1 MSTISIENVSK
12 GWNNVFAIKDLSIEI
27 HDREFL
33 VLLGPSGCG
42 KTTTMRMIAGL
53 EEPTSGRILFGGEDV
68 TDLAPRD
75 RDISMVFQNYGL
87 YPHMTVRENI
97 AYPLRIRKVPREQHE
112 GLIAEAAR
120 RVELESLLDRK
131 PKALSGG
138 QRQRVALAR
147 AIVRQPKVFLF
158 DEPLSNLDAQLR
170 TEMRT
175 EIKRLHQRL
184 GATIIYVTHD
194 QVEAMTLADR
204 IVVLSAGHKMQYD
217 TPKNVYNTP
226 AALFVAGFTGSPAMN
241 LVPCTLADGEVVLGH
256 CRFALPPALARAG
269 AAAKNLQFGIRP
281 ENIAL
286 DAGEGRVPVPAQVA
300 LTEPLG
306 AETLVTLT
314 VGNCELV
321 ARCPASFELH
331 PGAPLTVY
339 LSLSHMHLFDAGSG
353 LALAA

>member
-1 MSTISIENVSK
+1 M
-12 GWNNVFAIKDLSIEI
+12 AI
-27 HDREFL
+27 
-33 VLLGPSGCG
+33 G
-42 KTTTMRMIAGL
+42 
-53 EEPTSGRILFGGEDV
+53 
-68 TDLAPRD
+68 
-75 RDISMVFQNYGL
+75 
-87 YPHMTVRENI
+87 
-97 AYPLRIRKVPREQHE
+97 
-112 GLIAEAAR
+112 
-120 RVELESLLDRK
+120 
-131 PKALSGG
+131 
-138 QRQRVALAR
+138 R

-217 TPKNVYNTP
+217 TPKNIYNTP

-241 LVPCTLADGEVVLGH
+241 LVPCTLADGQVVLGD

-269 AAAKNLQFGIRP
+269 AAAKGLQFGIRP

-286 DAGEGRVPVPAQVA
+286 DAGEDRVPVTAQVA

-321 ARCPASFELH
+321 ARCPASFELR
-331 PGAPLTVY
+331 PGEALSVY
-339 LSLSHMHLFDAGSG
+339 LSLSHMHLFDADSG
-353 LALAA
+353 LALTA